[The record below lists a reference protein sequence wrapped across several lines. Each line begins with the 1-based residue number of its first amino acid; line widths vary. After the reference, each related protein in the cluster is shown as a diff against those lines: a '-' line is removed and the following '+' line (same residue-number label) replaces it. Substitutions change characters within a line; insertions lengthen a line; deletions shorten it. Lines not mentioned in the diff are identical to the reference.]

1 MLHILRPDEAY
12 YWATHNGAEIDLVM
26 MKNGRRFGVESKRL
40 DAPKLTPSMKIALQ
54 DLKLEKISVIYP
66 GTRRYK
72 ITDRIEAV
80 PFEEIIQGKNRL
92 LLYK

>member
-1 MLHILRPDEAY
+1 
-12 YWATHNGAEIDLVM
+12 
-26 MKNGRRFGVESKRL
+26 
-40 DAPKLTPSMKIALQ
+40 MKIALQ
-54 DLKLEKISVIYP
+54 DLQLEKISVIYP